1 MIWDYIGT
9 LIEEKRRPENGKEV
23 VLHLEIE
30 IFFKLKYHLES
41 SSSTK
46 VTCTG
51 IRHQNSLTLTNK
63 ISFYMLLTCM
73 PGRILHKF
81 STLVEFDLK
90 IAAFSG
96 QNESYSQECEHSL
109 LCLQKPGIFTNL
121 WSC

>member
-9 LIEEKRRPENGKEV
+9 LIEEKRRLENGKGV

-46 VTCTG
+46 VMCTG
-51 IRHQNSLTLTNK
+51 IRNKNSLTLTNK
-63 ISFYMLLTCM
+63 MSFYILLTCM
-73 PGRILHKF
+73 HGQLLHKF
-81 STLVEFDLK
+81 SSLDEFDSK

-96 QNESYSQECEHSL
+96 YNESYSQECEH
-109 LCLQKPGIFTNL
+109 P
-121 WSC
+121 